1 MKYNKSV
8 YTTLAL
14 ISQLGI
20 SMIVPILLCTY
31 AGVWLEERF
40 DFPYTIIFIVLGIAA
55 GGRNV
60 YALVKNNLKQETREE
75 EDEEE

>member
-1 MKYNKSV
+1 MKNKKRVFQMFS
-8 YTTLAL
+8 L

-20 SMIVPILLCTY
+20 SMIAPVLLCTI
-31 AGVWLEERF
+31 AGVWLE
-40 DFPYTIIFIVLGIAA
+40 DKTAIPLTIPFILIGVLA

-60 YALVKNNLKQETREE
+60 YALVRHAGKTIAAE

>member
-1 MKYNKSV
+1 MKNRKSV
-8 YTTLAL
+8 FQTFSL

-20 SMIVPILLCTY
+20 SMIAPVILCTVV
-31 AGVWLEERF
+31 GVWLEREF
-40 DFPYTIIFIVLGIAA
+40 SISLTIPLIILGVLA

-60 YALVKNNLKQETREE
+60 YALVRHASKTIAN

>member
-1 MKYNKSV
+1 MKNKNTVFQTFS
-8 YTTLAL
+8 L

-20 SMIVPILLCTY
+20 SMIGPVILCTLL
-31 AGVWLEERF
+31 GVLLEKKL
-40 DFPYTIIFIVLGIAA
+40 DVALTIPLIILGVLA

-60 YALVKNNLKQETREE
+60 YVLVQHTADKIAKK